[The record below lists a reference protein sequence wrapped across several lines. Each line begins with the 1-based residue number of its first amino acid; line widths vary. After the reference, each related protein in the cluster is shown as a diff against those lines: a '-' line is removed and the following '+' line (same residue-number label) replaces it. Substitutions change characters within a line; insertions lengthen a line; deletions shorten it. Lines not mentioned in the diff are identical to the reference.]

1 MELTQL
7 SDGEDAT
14 ADDREPMVAAGR
26 IVTRRNT
33 SDSERGEVEDNV
45 LAQPTWPKKSKGAFD
60 YRVNRDVMLV
70 ASYISVS

>member
-1 MELTQL
+1 MSAQ

-33 SDSERGEVEDNV
+33 SDSERGEVEENV